1 MKRHPNGRTDRGFA
15 VDRLGGYLEW
25 VLGHR
30 LWVVLITVAL
40 TGLATYSLTNAV
52 FASSVI
58 KLFFGDSPDYLAYR
72 DLANEFA
79 GNDVM
84 VFAFEDPSVFT
95 PQGAERLE
103 SIVEGIRSLD
113 FIKRVDSLASASRVM
128 AEGDEL
134 VVERY
139 VDRTSHVAPDAL
151 IEELRNDPLTS
162 GWVISKKSKATAM
175 LVELTP
181 DPNRPIE
188 RIPKMLDEVMSKFA
202 AGGIE
207 PASIHRAGI
216 VVESTE
222 ATEQARFTLMR
233 LFPLTVLLL
242 GLVVFALFLRVWPV
256 IITGGVAFVSII
268 WTFGLA
274 VAIDPEVNLLMA
286 MVPGM
291 ITVIAFSDIIH
302 LYSGFVRKCQF
313 GVERREAVLESGT
326 EVGVA
331 CFFTSVTTF
340 VGFAS
345 LVFIPTP
352 VIRHLGV
359 VLGAGVGIALLLALT
374 LVPVVLSWV
383 PGIDAGVRGESSFAG
398 RWLDALLVFSQRLSM
413 GWPKATVAFFAIV
426 MVVCSYGA
434 SQLTIESSFAKR
446 LDPDNPI
453 RQSQRYIS
461 EHFAG
466 ANFLDVY
473 VLAPDG
479 EDLLDPETFAGIAR
493 FHDDIEAHAEVDDA
507 LSLVETIRAMHE
519 ALTGSNGL
527 PTSREQLAQYLLL
540 FEISGGEGLSQLIN
554 EDRTRLRISVRLEK
568 DGLRHLAAFG
578 DALKVRGEGIIGGD
592 FVVKPTGITYLLGD
606 WITFTL
612 DGQRR
617 GLLFAV
623 LSTAIMMIICLRSI
637 RVGLISMIP
646 NLLPLIVLGGYVG
659 GLWDETDSDTILV
672 AVFAI
677 GIAVDDTIHF
687 LTRLRIESARTSD
700 VEQAVADTFSFT
712 GRAIVQTTVILC
724 IGFSP
729 FAASDYFSTRIIGT
743 LLPMCLFVALVADLF
758 LVPALVKLGVL
769 RFARPAIAPG
779 LDGA

>member
-1 MKRHPNGRTDRGFA
+1 MNY
-15 VDRLGGYLEW
+15 LGAYLEW
-25 VLGHR
+25 VLAHR
-30 LWVVLITVAL
+30 LWVVLLTVAI
-40 TGLATYSLTNAV
+40 TGVATYSLSNAI

-58 KLFFGDSPDYLAYR
+58 KLFFGDSPKYVAYR
-72 DLANEFA
+72 ELADEFA

-84 VFAFEDPSVFT
+84 VFAFEDPDVFT
-95 PQGAERLE
+95 PAGAERLE
-103 SIVEGIRSLD
+103 GIVDELRALD
-113 FIKRVDSLASASRVM
+113 FIKRVDSLASASRVT
-128 AEGDEL
+128 AEDDEL
-134 VVERY
+134 IIERY
-139 VDRTSHVAPDAL
+139 LDRTQHVAPDAL
-151 IEELRNDPLTS
+151 VDELRADPITA

-175 LVELTP
+175 LVELSP
-181 DPNRPIE
+181 DPDRPIE
-188 RIPKMLDEVMSKFA
+188 RIPKMLEEVMSIFA

-222 ATEQARFTLMR
+222 ATEQARFTLAR
-233 LFPLTVLLL
+233 LFPMTVVLLA
-242 GLVVFALFLRVWPV
+242 LVVFALFLRVWPV

-313 GVERREAVLESGT
+313 GVEKRQAVLESGT

-331 CFFTSVTTF
+331 CLFTSVTTF

-374 LVPVVLSWV
+374 LVPVMLTWV
-383 PGIDAGVRGESSFAG
+383 PGIDAGTRGESSFAG
-398 RWLDALLVFSQRLSM
+398 RWLDAALALSQRVSM
-413 GWPKATVAFFAIV
+413 GWPKATVAVFAVVI
-426 MVVCSYGA
+426 VVCGYGA

-453 RQSQRYIS
+453 RQSQRYIA

-473 VLAPDG
+473 VLAPEG
-479 EDLLDPETFAGIAR
+479 RGLLDPETFRGIAEL
-493 FHDDIEAHAEVDDA
+493 HDTVEALPEVDDA
-507 LSLVETIRAMHE
+507 LSLVETIRLMHE
-519 ALTGSNGL
+519 ALTGSKGL
-527 PTSREQLAQYLLL
+527 PETREQLAQYLLL

-554 EDRTRLRISVRLEK
+554 EERSRLRMSVRLDD

-578 DALKVRGEGIIGGD
+578 DRLKVQGESMIGDG

-623 LSTAIMMIICLRSI
+623 LSTALMMVICLRSL
-637 RVGLISMIP
+637 RVGLLSMIP

-659 GLWDETDSDTILV
+659 GVWDQADSDTILV

-687 LTRLRIESARTSD
+687 LTRLRIESARTDD
-700 VEQAVADTFSFT
+700 VDQAVADTFSFT
-712 GRAIVQTTVILC
+712 GRAIIQTTVILC

-743 LLPMCLFVALVADLF
+743 LLPMCLFVALVADLL

-769 RFARPAIAPG
+769 RFGPTSVDSARAAIAPK
-779 LDGA
+779 LDDA